1 MVDLGGGKTFYSAR
15 IKNLSQVLCAAS
27 CPACHFGPPMWLA
40 RLTLNLRS
48 TLPRYDLHSH
58 STYSDGL
65 LTPDAVVRRAAIRG
79 VDVFALTDHDETA
92 GLSEAR
98 EAARDAGI
106 TFVAGAELS
115 VSWESHTLHILGLAF
130 DPANEGLD
138 AGLSSIRSGRDGRAR
153 RMAAGLAEAGIPGAY
168 EGARKYVTSERL
180 MSRTH
185 FARFLVEAGHAKETK
200 DVFKRFLTPGKPGYV
215 KHSWAT
221 LTNAVD
227 WIHGAG
233 GVAVIAHP
241 GRYKVS
247 PTGMRRL
254 LGEFR
259 DAGGDGVEVLSPSHT
274 PAQSA
279 EYCTYARLYGL
290 AASCGS
296 DYHGPGEGWLDLGD
310 LPDMP
315 AGVTPIWSRW

>member
-1 MVDLGGGKTFYSAR
+1 MRCGALV
-15 IKNLSQVLCAAS
+15 
-27 CPACHFGPPMWLA
+27 
-40 RLTLNLRS
+40 RS
-48 TLPRYDLHSH
+48 MLRYDLHSH

-65 LTPDAVVRRAAIRG
+65 LSPDAVVRRAADRG

-92 GLSEAR
+92 GLAEAK
-98 EAARDAGI
+98 AAALHAGI
-106 TFVAGAELS
+106 TFIEGAELS
-115 VSWESHTLHILGLAF
+115 VSWESHTLHILGLRI
-130 DPANEGLD
+130 DPANAALD
-138 AGLSSIRSGRDGRAR
+138 AGLASIRSGRDDRAKR
-153 RMAAGLAEAGIPGAY
+153 IAASLAEADIPDAY
-168 EGARKYVTSERL
+168 AGARTYVTSDRL

-185 FARFLVEAGHAKETK
+185 FARYLVEAGFARDTK
-200 DVFKRFLTPGKPGYV
+200 DVFKRYLTPGKPGYV
-215 KHSWAT
+215 KHAWAT
-221 LTNAVD
+221 LDEAVN

-233 GVAVIAHP
+233 GFAVIAHP
-241 GRYKVS
+241 GRYKIS

-259 DAGGDGVEVLSPSHT
+259 DAGGDGIEVLSPSHT
-274 PAQSA
+274 PAQFA
-279 EYCTYARLYGL
+279 EYSAYARVFGL

>member
-1 MVDLGGGKTFYSAR
+1 M
-15 IKNLSQVLCAAS
+15 
-27 CPACHFGPPMWLA
+27 
-40 RLTLNLRS
+40 
-48 TLPRYDLHSH
+48 PRYDLHCH

-65 LTPDAVVRRAAIRG
+65 LAPAAVVQRAALRG
-79 VDVFALTDHDETA
+79 VDVLALTDHDDTG
-92 GLSEAR
+92 GLAEAAA
-98 EAARDAGI
+98 AARDAGI
-106 TFVAGAELS
+106 ALIPGAELS
-115 VSWESHTLHILGLAF
+115 VSWETHTLHIIALRI
-130 DPANEGLD
+130 DPANATLD
-138 AGLSSIRSGRDGRAR
+138 AGLASIRSGRDARAR
-153 RMAAGLAEAGIPGAY
+153 RMAEGLAEAGIHGAY

-215 KHSWAT
+215 KHVWAT
-221 LTNAVD
+221 LEDAVN

-247 PTGMRRL
+247 TTAMRRL

-259 DAGGDGVEVLSPSHT
+259 DAGGDGIEVLSPSHT
-274 PAQSA
+274 PAQFT
-279 EYCTYARLYGL
+279 EYATYARVYGL

-296 DYHGPGEGWLDLGD
+296 DYHGPGESWLDLGD
-310 LPDMP
+310 LPEMP
-315 AGVTPIWSRW
+315 AGLIPIWSRW

>member
-1 MVDLGGGKTFYSAR
+1 L
-15 IKNLSQVLCAAS
+15 
-27 CPACHFGPPMWLA
+27 P
-40 RLTLNLRS
+40 S

-65 LTPDAVVRRAAIRG
+65 LTPDAVVRRAAARG

-92 GLSEAR
+92 GLPEAR

-106 TFVAGAELS
+106 TFIPGAELS
-115 VSWESHTLHILGLAF
+115 VSWESHTLHILGLAI
-130 DPANEGLD
+130 DASNDTLD
-138 AGLSSIRSGRDGRAR
+138 AGLASIRSGRDARAR
-153 RMAAGLAEAGIPGAY
+153 LIAASLAESGIRGAY

-215 KHSWAT
+215 KHEWAT
-221 LTNAVD
+221 LTDAVG
-227 WIHGAG
+227 WIHAAG

-241 GRYKVS
+241 GRYKIS

-259 DAGGDGVEVLSPSHT
+259 DAGGDGIEVLSPSHT
-274 PAQSA
+274 PAQFA
-279 EYCTYARLYGL
+279 EYSTYARLYGL

-315 AGVTPIWSRW
+315 AGVVPIWSRW